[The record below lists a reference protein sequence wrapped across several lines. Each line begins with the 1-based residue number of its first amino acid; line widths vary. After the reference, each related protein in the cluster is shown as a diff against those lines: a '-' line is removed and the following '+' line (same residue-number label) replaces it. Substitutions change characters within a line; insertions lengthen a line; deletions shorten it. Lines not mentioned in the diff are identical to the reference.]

1 MALTKKR
8 RVFVEEY
15 LRCFNATEAARR
27 AGYKYPNKLG
37 PRLVKVGVVAD
48 LIQQRIQEKAMA
60 ADEVLLRLGEQARA
74 EHAEYIRADGSVD
87 LERLLKDG
95 KGHLVKG
102 TKWDRQGNLVVD
114 FYDAQSA
121 LVHIG
126 KHHKMFTERHEVTG
140 KDGGAIAV
148 THRAEDLTDDELAR
162 IAAGGSE

>member
-15 LRCFNATEAARR
+15 LRCWNGAEAARR
-27 AGYKYPNKLG
+27 AKYKYPDRQAY
-37 PRLVKVGVVAD
+37 RLLRIVEIQE
-48 LIQQRIQEKAMA
+48 LIQQRIQEKAMD

-74 EHAEYIRADGSVD
+74 EHAQYIRADGSVD

-126 KHHKMFTERHEVTG
+126 KHHKMFTEQHEISGGQELVFRVIYG
-140 KDGGAIAV
+140 GDDGDG
-148 THRAEDLTDDELAR
+148 
-162 IAAGGSE
+162 